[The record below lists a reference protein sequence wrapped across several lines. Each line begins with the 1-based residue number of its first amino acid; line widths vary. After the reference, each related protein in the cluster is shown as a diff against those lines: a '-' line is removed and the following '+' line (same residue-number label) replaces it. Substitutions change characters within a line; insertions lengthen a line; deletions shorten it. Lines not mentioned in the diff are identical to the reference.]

1 MAEKTYDLSFLR
13 TFLEANP
20 QAYKE
25 LGVIKPGRPKGAKN
39 KPADPV
45 TEITP
50 EQLTAVGG
58 VKLTADQVK
67 QLTKKKRAPRNLSE
81 EQKAKMLE
89 NLRKG
94 RERLNEKRAEG
105 TVQRQKT
112 VVVATKEP
120 TVPVQPIKPRKQ
132 RVKKAPVEIPLAT
145 SDDDTFTPTETSD
158 TEPEVKTARK
168 RFQKRK
174 ALINSIDAELSK
186 IPVKTIPIDNYTRQ
200 LLSNWR

>member
-58 VKLTADQVK
+58 VKLTADQLK
-67 QLTKKKRAPRNLSE
+67 QLTKKKRAPRQMTD
-81 EQKAKMLE
+81 EQKAQMLE

-94 RERLNEKRAEG
+94 RERLNEKRAQG

-112 VVVATKEP
+112 VVAIKEN
-120 TVPVQPIKPRKQ
+120 TVPVQPTKPRKQ
-132 RVKKAPVEIPLAT
+132 RVKKPPVEIPLAT
-145 SDDDTFTPTETSD
+145 SDDETFTPTETSD
-158 TEPEVKTARK
+158 TEPEIKTARK

-186 IPVKTIPIDNYTRQ
+186 IPVKTVPIDNYTRQ